1 MGCKPTVLYV
11 EDDPML
17 RDLIGEVLVGNG
29 FVCIPAANG
38 ADALRL
44 IDSQLHSFDT
54 LLSDV
59 RMPGAVTGFDVADR
73 FEAAYP
79 RSEVVLVTGHP
90 RGCGDGSPGAPPG
103 FHQACPHRRPLANP
117 DRRDEAGGGASA
129 GRFEDRPAQFRQR
142 RPQLSACPQ
151 LAA

>member
-79 RSEVVLVTGHP
+79 RSEVVLVTGHL
-90 RGCGDGSPGAPPG
+90 APED
-103 FHQACPHRRPLANP
+103 AAMAHRERRQVFTKPVRIADLLRILTDATKRAAARPPADLKIVPLNSGK
-117 DRRDEAGGGASA
+117 GG
-129 GRFEDRPAQFRQR
+129 RN
-142 RPQLSACPQ
+142 
-151 LAA
+151 